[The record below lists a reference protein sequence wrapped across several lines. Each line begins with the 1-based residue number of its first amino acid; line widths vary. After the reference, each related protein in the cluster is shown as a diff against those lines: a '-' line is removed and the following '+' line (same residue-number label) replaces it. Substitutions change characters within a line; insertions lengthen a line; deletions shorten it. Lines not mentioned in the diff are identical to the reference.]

1 MQTPSRIITLTT
13 DFGSQDY
20 YVGAMK
26 AVILGISE
34 KVRLVDISHDLPPQD
49 IMAGAWVL
57 KNTAFLYPKK
67 TIHLAV
73 IDPGVGSHRRPVL
86 VKVEDQFFIGPD
98 NGLFSL
104 VVEGKEH
111 QVFELGNRKY
121 WRDAVSP
128 TFHGRDIF
136 APVAA
141 WLSEGVPVHDLG
153 AELSELTTYRW
164 ARPIS
169 DEEGVQGW
177 VMHIDRYGN
186 LITNIPEAMIGK
198 YDPHSS
204 FKIYAGNTILKKISG
219 SFSDVPDG
227 EAVALIGS
235 SGMLEIAINKGNA
248 MTMLGI
254 EKGAPVSLVI
264 QKSVSC
270 QEQSKG

>member
-1 MQTPSRIITLTT
+1 MPSPSGIITLMS

-20 YVGAMK
+20 YVSAMK
-26 AVILGISE
+26 AVILGISPD
-34 KVRLVDISHDLPPQD
+34 VRLVDISHDLPPQD

-57 KNTAFLYPKK
+57 KNTAFLYPPG

-73 IDPGVGSHRRPVL
+73 IDPGVGSSRRPVL
-86 VKVEDQFFIGPD
+86 VQVRDQLFVGPN

-104 VVEGKEH
+104 VVESQEH
-111 QVFELGNRKY
+111 RVFELSNKRF
-121 WRDAVSP
+121 WRDTVSP

-141 WLSEGVPVHDLG
+141 WLSIGEVPQQFG
-153 AELSELTTYRW
+153 SELRELTTYRW
-164 ARPIS
+164 AKPIA

-186 LITNIPEAMIGK
+186 LITNIPESYIRK
-198 YDPHSS
+198 YEQQST
-204 FKIYAGNTILKKISG
+204 FKIYVGNTILKHISV
-219 SFSDVPDG
+219 SFSEVTDG

-248 MTMLGI
+248 ERMLGV

-264 QKSVSC
+264 QKSVS
-270 QEQSKG
+270 

>member
-1 MQTPSRIITLTT
+1 MSGSSRIITLTT
-13 DFGSQDY
+13 DFGCQDY

-26 AVILGISE
+26 AVILGILPG
-34 KVRLVDISHDLPPQD
+34 VRLVDISHDIPPQD

-57 KNTAFLYPKK
+57 KNAAFLYPPS

-73 IDPGVGSHRRPVL
+73 IDPGVGSSRRPLL
-86 VKVEDQFFIGPD
+86 VEVNEQFFVGPD

-104 VVEGKEH
+104 VAEGEHARVVELTNKA
-111 QVFELGNRKY
+111 Y
-121 WRDAVSP
+121 WRKPASA

-141 WLSEGVPVHDLG
+141 HLCKGEPLQNFGRALD
-153 AELSELTTYRW
+153 ELTTYRW

-186 LITNIPEAMIGK
+186 LITNIPATLIEEHARNT
-198 YDPHSS
+198 SC
-204 FKIYAGNTILKKISG
+204 KIYAGNTIIQRISD
-219 SFSDVPDG
+219 SYSDVPGG

-235 SGMLEIAINKGNA
+235 SGMLEIAINMGNA
-248 MTMLGI
+248 ERMLGI

-264 QKSVSC
+264 QKNSD
-270 QEQSKG
+270 

>member
-1 MQTPSRIITLTT
+1 MPSTPRIITLTS

-20 YVGAMK
+20 YVSAMK
-26 AVILGISE
+26 AVILGISPQ
-34 KVRLVDISHDLPPQD
+34 VRLVDVSHDLPPQD

-57 KNTAFLYPKK
+57 KNTAFLYPPG

-73 IDPGVGSHRRPVL
+73 IDPGVGSTRRPVL
-86 VKVEDQFFIGPD
+86 VQVRNQFFVGPN

-104 VVEGKEH
+104 VVESEEH
-111 QVFELGNRKY
+111 RVFELNNKRY
-121 WRDAVSP
+121 WRESIST

-141 WLSEGVPVHDLG
+141 WLSNGEPPENFGSELG
-153 AELSELTTYRW
+153 ELTTYRW
-164 ARPIS
+164 AKPIS
-169 DEEGVQGW
+169 DDEGVQGW

-186 LITNIPEAMIGK
+186 LITNIPQAFIQK
-198 YDPHSS
+198 YGRESA
-204 FKIYAGNTILKKISG
+204 FKIYVGNTILKDISDA
-219 SFSDVPDG
+219 FSDVPDG

-248 MTMLGI
+248 EHMLGV

-264 QKSVSC
+264 QKSVS
-270 QEQSKG
+270 

>member
-1 MQTPSRIITLTT
+1 MPSPSRIITLTT

-20 YVGAMK
+20 YVSAMK
-26 AVILGISE
+26 AVILGISSE
-34 KVRLVDISHDLPPQD
+34 VRLVDISHDLPPQD

-57 KNTAFLYPKK
+57 KNTAFLYPPG

-73 IDPGVGSHRRPVL
+73 IDPGVGSTRRPVL
-86 VKVEDQFFIGPD
+86 VEVQNQFFVGPD

-111 QVFELGNRKY
+111 RVFELSNRHF
-121 WRDAVSP
+121 WRESVSP

-141 WLSEGVPVHDLG
+141 WLSRQGRPERFG
-153 AELSELTTYRW
+153 AELKELTTYRW

-169 DEEGVQGW
+169 DDEGIQGW
-177 VMHIDRYGN
+177 VVHIDRYGN
-186 LITNIPEAMIGK
+186 LITNIPRSFIQSLQGNT
-198 YDPHSS
+198 S
-204 FKIYAGNTILKKISG
+204 FKIYVGNTILKEMCH
-219 SFSDVPDG
+219 SFCDVAEG
-227 EAVALIGS
+227 EAVALTGS

-248 MTMLGI
+248 ERMLGV

-264 QKSVSC
+264 QKSVS
-270 QEQSKG
+270 